1 MGLFYKRHKTSG
13 SEKNY
18 ITHYYNTQRIS
29 MCLLARVPVDR
40 EPDDVRLVYSY
51 VIGMVGH
58 IQKTQASQG
67 DSIFSVAINKQTYN
81 LL

>member
-1 MGLFYKRHKTSG
+1 
-13 SEKNY
+13 
-18 ITHYYNTQRIS
+18 
-29 MCLLARVPVDR
+29 MCLLAQVPVDR

-67 DSIFSVAINKQTYN
+67 DSIFSVAINKQTYD